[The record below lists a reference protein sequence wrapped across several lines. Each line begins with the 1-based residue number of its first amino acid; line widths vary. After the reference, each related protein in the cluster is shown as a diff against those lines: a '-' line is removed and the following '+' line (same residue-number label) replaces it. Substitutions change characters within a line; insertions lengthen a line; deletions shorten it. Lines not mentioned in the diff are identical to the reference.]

1 MRGAEEEED
10 SDEKD
15 RGRRWNGE
23 EEEGNGEEEEG
34 NGEKLKE
41 DTKRLWQLRVA
52 WKKAECETTRI
63 EVGIFTEVL
72 ISELHPFGS

>member
-15 RGRRWNGE
+15 RGRRW
-23 EEEGNGEEEEG
+23 NGEEEEG

>member
-10 SDEKD
+10 SDEND
-15 RGRRWNGE
+15 RGRRSNE
-23 EEEGNGEEEEG
+23 EEEEG

-63 EVGIFTEVL
+63 EVGTFTEVL

>member
-15 RGRRWNGE
+15 RGRRSNGE
-23 EEEGNGEEEEG
+23 EEGGS
-34 NGEKLKE
+34 GEKLKE